1 MQTRSQTNNQLQ
13 IKNRVIYD
21 VNINFDEA
29 SESWME
35 NKKSIGNGSYKYI
48 CCCLTK
54 SGKKCG
60 IVCIQNQMY
69 CKLHYKMFLR
79 NSV

>member
-1 MQTRSQTNNQLQ
+1 MQTRSKTINQLVN
-13 IKNRVIYD
+13 KNRVIYD

-29 SESWME
+29 SDAWRE

-60 IVCIQNQMY
+60 IISIQNQMY